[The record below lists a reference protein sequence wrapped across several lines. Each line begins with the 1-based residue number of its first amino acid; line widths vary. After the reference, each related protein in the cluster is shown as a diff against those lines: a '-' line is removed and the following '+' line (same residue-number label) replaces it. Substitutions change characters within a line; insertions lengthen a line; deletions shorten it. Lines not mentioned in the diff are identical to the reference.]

1 MKSRLLRGL
10 ASFGAALATLGTI
23 SLQAQ
28 NTYPRLG
35 LVEQFTSATCGPCV
49 AAGPVM
55 ARVVQLRD
63 NYVSIRY
70 HMNFPAPGDP
80 WNVLNPEEN
89 GARQSFYGVNSI
101 PTARVNGKSEA
112 DPRNEGALTAPLIAD
127 KNAKSPAYI
136 TVVQDGGKVKVK
148 VWSNIALNAHR
159 LHVAMVSRSTT
170 VPELASLPGNN
181 GERTFGDAML
191 DMLTGPQGQ
200 SITIAANGTQ
210 EFEFPIQLGGGSLW
224 PANQQYAIAFIQ
236 ANANREVIQAG
247 TMRSSQD
254 STQLAFIRPTAVNA
268 TIAGDVYGKVARGA
282 TTTREITF
290 TNTSSTAVKVTPSLN
305 DQGTLTQVG
314 WTVSFQPSGEVTVPA
329 NGTTKVTLSLQA
341 PANRSV
347 FSTFNLSYVADDGAG
362 RSILPFNILVEGAR
376 LAMYYGT
383 SDAEPVI
390 LAAQSVLGIPS
401 IAADAVL
408 LPYNTQANQAYPWSS
423 FEGAVFTFNESG
435 LGQLGSSGA
444 ITTIKNMLAAG
455 KKVWVSAELEMT
467 ANFNTNLQQIWNQ
480 EARDWFGTTL
490 GVTYLGPLDFV
501 NQNQLIRFTANGTGN
516 SVIGNGVTVNGHAE
530 YSANWP
536 YYQRYVDIW
545 SINPGSQSR
554 EQFTIPVNSQQGQI
568 NAVVGI
574 TYETSNGGKLY
585 YSSLSMLPIS
595 TAATRNTIASNVINW
610 MFQAP
615 QPAVGLSAQQINFGE
630 LFVNADRTNN
640 LTITNTGAGPLQIS
654 SVTISGADAS
664 SFEITEGAIAGSP
677 VTVEPNSTY
686 RIRVRFAPTTSGTK
700 NASLVINHNA
710 SGNSNVVPMSG
721 RATVSSVETDVTSE
735 TGAIS
740 MALRG
745 SHPVTTQSAIE
756 LTVLNGQP
764 VTVTVVDQT
773 GRTVSTLA
781 QDVTASGVFTLDAAQ
796 LAAGSYTVVATNGT
810 ERAILTVVVTR

>member
-80 WNVLNPEEN
+80 WNVLNPGEN
-89 GARQSFYGVNSI
+89 EARQLFYGVNGI

-112 DPRNEGALTAPLIAD
+112 DPRNEGALTGPLIAD

-170 VPELASLPGNN
+170 VPELANLPNNN

-210 EFEFPIQLGGGSLW
+210 EFEFPVQLGTGSLW
-224 PANQQYAIAFIQ
+224 PSNQQYVIAFIQ
-236 ANANREVIQAG
+236 ADGNREVIQAG

-254 STQLAFIRPTAVNA
+254 STQFAFIRPTSVNA
-268 TIAGDVYGKVARGA
+268 SIAGDVYGKVARGA

-290 TNTSSTAVKVTPSLN
+290 TNTSSTAVKVTPSVN
-305 DQGTLTQVG
+305 DQATLTQIG

-329 NGTTKVTLSLQA
+329 NGTAKVTVSIQA

-347 FSTFNLSYVADDGAG
+347 FSTFNLAYTADDGAG
-362 RSILPFNILVEGAR
+362 RSILPFNLLVEGAR

-390 LAAQSVLGIPS
+390 LAAQSVLGVPS

-423 FEGAVFTFNESG
+423 FEGALFTFNG
-435 LGQLGSSGA
+435 FGQLGSSGA
-444 ITTIKNMLAAG
+444 ISTIKNMLAAG
-455 KKVWVSAELEMT
+455 KKVWVSAELEMSS
-467 ANFNTNLQQIWNQ
+467 NFNTQLQQIWNQ

-490 GVTYLGPLDFV
+490 GLTYVGLLDFV
-501 NQNQLIRFTANGTGN
+501 SQNQLIRFTANGTGN
-516 SVIGNGVTVNGHAE
+516 SVIGNGITVNGHAE

-545 SINPGSQSR
+545 TINPGSPSR

-574 TYETSNGGKLY
+574 TYETSTGGKLY

-595 TAATRNTIASNVINW
+595 TAATRNSIATNVINW

-615 QPAVGLSAQQINFGE
+615 QPAVGLSAQQINFRQCRPHEQPYDHQHWCRTTPDFFGDDFWCRCQLVRNHGRCHRWIARDRGAQLNVSHPRALRPHDE
-630 LFVNADRTNN
+630 RHEECLVGHQSQCFWQLERCPHVWPCNRLQRRDGCYERDWCHLDGSAWQPPCNNAIGNRIDGTQWPTSNGN
-640 LTITNTGAGPLQIS
+640 HCGPNR
-654 SVTISGADAS
+654 
-664 SFEITEGAIAGSP
+664 P
-677 VTVEPNSTY
+677 Y
-686 RIRVRFAPTTSGTK
+686 RIDARPGR
-700 NASLVINHNA
+700 
-710 SGNSNVVPMSG
+710 NSFWC
-721 RATVSSVETDVTSE
+721 
-735 TGAIS
+735 
-740 MALRG
+740 
-745 SHPVTTQSAIE
+745 SHP
-756 LTVLNGQP
+756 
-764 VTVTVVDQT
+764 
-773 GRTVSTLA
+773 
-781 QDVTASGVFTLDAAQ
+781 
-796 LAAGSYTVVATNGT
+796 
-810 ERAILTVVVTR
+810 